1 MDSTAGIS
9 HRIRLTL
16 AMNVPNALK
25 AKQFGLAA
33 QASGRVASL
42 LPKLAGRLGI
52 ATASKP
58 DFGDC
63 DGLALWS
70 DHLLHLGSTASAET
84 MDDAASLAA
93 AAKAFGVTLIALLLP
108 AEDFVSTLTPLPGL
122 AGAAALPPLR
132 LQATT
137 LLPSYDEPLALVDK
151 PNRIAGTAD

>member
-1 MDSTAGIS
+1 
-9 HRIRLTL
+9 
-16 AMNVPNALK
+16 MNVPNALK

-33 QASGRVASL
+33 QASERVASL
-42 LPKLAGRLGI
+42 LPTLAGRLGI

-93 AAKAFGVTLIALLLP
+93 AAKAFGVTRIALLLP
-108 AEDFVSTLTPLPGL
+108 AEEFVSTLTPLPHSFL
-122 AGAAALPPLR
+122 AMMSPLR
-132 LQATT
+132 LSTNPIESPEQTITSA
-137 LLPSYDEPLALVDK
+137 S
-151 PNRIAGTAD
+151 G

>member
-1 MDSTAGIS
+1 
-9 HRIRLTL
+9 
-16 AMNVPNALK
+16 MNVPNALK

-33 QASGRVASL
+33 QASERVASL

-93 AAKAFGVTLIALLLP
+93 AAKAFGVTRIALLLP
-108 AEDFVSTLTPLPGL
+108 AEEFV
-122 AGAAALPPLR
+122 
-132 LQATT
+132 
-137 LLPSYDEPLALVDK
+137 
-151 PNRIAGTAD
+151 